1 MKKHDFPQFVHTHD
15 MLNVSELANTTFEI
29 LQDRFDGFEQSSTV
43 QSLFSSSAQPSKLHI
58 I

>member
-43 QSLFSSSAQPSKLHI
+43 QSSAQPSKLHI